1 MCFFFGSLSVCV
13 YSRYG
18 ILAYVQHCFS
28 NTQLVLLV
36 LLFDFI
42 HFSFHYIFGS
52 SMLKLFTDSDNTQQM
67 LSFNVFPSLSL
78 SGCSLTLLWHFAVRF
93 CHCIVSTAQCT
104 VCSLVF
110 LLNILLQFLS
120 PLHFF
125 IWLQRTIQW
134 TELNNNVVD
143 SPNGYYMKLLMI
155 LSMLMS
161 SHFQPRS
168 FVYRNTNR
176 IHLRSTLVGT
186 MFQWTHKHTQQQQL
200 MFGSIRCCELILCV
214 RAPAK
219 NLFSI
224 AILMCLVKGLRINWT
239 RVKIDSMVLLLN

>member
-1 MCFFFGSLSVCV
+1 MCNTVFPILSWYCWCFYLTLFTFRSITFLVHRC
-13 YSRYG
+13 SSCLL
-18 ILAYVQHCFS
+18 ILITHNKCFRS
-28 NTQLVLLV
+28 T
-36 LLFDFI
+36 
-42 HFSFHYIFGS
+42 SFH
-52 SMLKLFTDSDNTQQM
+52 
-67 LSFNVFPSLSL
+67 LSL
-78 SGCSLTLLWHFAVRF
+78 WLLSHIALASCSPLLPLHRLY
-93 CHCIVSTAQCT
+93 CT

-214 RAPAK
+214 RARK
-219 NLFSI
+219 KFI
-224 AILMCLVKGLRINWT
+224 FHRYINVPSE
-239 RVKIDSMVLLLN
+239 RA